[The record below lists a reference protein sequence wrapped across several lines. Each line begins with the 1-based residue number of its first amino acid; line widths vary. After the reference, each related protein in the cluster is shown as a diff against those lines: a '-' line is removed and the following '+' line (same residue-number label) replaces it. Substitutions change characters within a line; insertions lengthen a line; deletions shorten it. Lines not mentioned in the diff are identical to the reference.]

1 MNRQEEELWLSLEKK
16 MQDLERK
23 CGELSP
29 EELME
34 AASDLKAEGE
44 ELRDR
49 MEQSL
54 EKMTES
60 VRFSAKGEALEEEQL
75 AQLRPTRKEVG
86 VIYRMAAEGYRGGED
101 VIGCRMKRA
110 GVGYAKLLTSLRI
123 LNEGGLLHIEN
134 DGFVLKIEPSAHSA
148 KDGKIALENTPTAQR
163 VGYSN
168 A

>member
-54 EKMTES
+54 EKMT
-60 VRFSAKGEALEEEQL
+60 A
-75 AQLRPTRKEVG
+75 
-86 VIYRMAAEGYRGGED
+86 GG
-101 VIGCRMKRA
+101 GKRCPGGHA
-110 GVGYAKLLTSLRI
+110 GSPG
-123 LNEGGLLHIEN
+123 
-134 DGFVLKIEPSAHSA
+134 
-148 KDGKIALENTPTAQR
+148 
-163 VGYSN
+163 
-168 A
+168 

>member
-16 MQDLERK
+16 MQDLEQK

-44 ELRDR
+44 GLRDR

-60 VRFSAKGEALEEEQL
+60 VRFSAKGEALEEESAVLEDTLDLLDELLGLLEDSGETGAEDAAAIL
-75 AQLRPTRKEVG
+75 AE
-86 VIYRMAAEGYRGGED
+86 AAEYMGD
-101 VIGCRMKRA
+101 V
-110 GVGYAKLLTSLRI
+110 L
-123 LNEGGLLHIEN
+123 
-134 DGFVLKIEPSAHSA
+134 
-148 KDGKIALENTPTAQR
+148 Q
-163 VGYSN
+163 
-168 A
+168 